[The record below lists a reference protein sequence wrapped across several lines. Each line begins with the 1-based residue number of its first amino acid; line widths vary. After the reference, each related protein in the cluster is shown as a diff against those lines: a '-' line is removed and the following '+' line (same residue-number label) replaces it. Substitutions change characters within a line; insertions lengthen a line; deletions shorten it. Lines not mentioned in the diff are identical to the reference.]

1 MSLFYKIAYSIGL
14 KPWEEMAALPISRQ
28 ISSLFDREE
37 TERQSPYGRALDLG
51 CGTGI
56 WTVEL
61 ARRGWQVT
69 GVDIIAKALRAARR
83 RIEQAGVE
91 AELIQGNLTA
101 LQDAGVSAQFN
112 FVLDFG
118 AIHGLNEAQR
128 KAAAREVSAL
138 TVAGSTLLLLA
149 WVPARRG
156 PLPRG
161 MSREELRTAFDGWQI
176 IDEQIGDV
184 RGAPGFVRKA
194 EPRFYRLRR
203 A

>member
-14 KPWEEMAALPISRQ
+14 KPWEEMAALPMARQ
-28 ISSLFDREE
+28 ISSLFDREQ
-37 TERQSPYGRALDLG
+37 TERQPPYGRALDLG
-51 CGTGI
+51 CGAGI

-61 ARRGWQVT
+61 ATRGWQVT
-69 GVDIIAKALRAARR
+69 GVDIVAKALRAARR

-101 LQDAGVSAQFN
+101 LKDAGVSAQFN

-118 AIHGLNEAQR
+118 AIHGLNEAHR

-138 TVAGSTLLLLA
+138 TVADSTLLLLA

-161 MSREELRTAFDGWQI
+161 MSREELRTAFAGWQI
-176 IDEQIGDV
+176 VDEQSGDV
-184 RGAPGFVRKA
+184 RDAPGFVQKA